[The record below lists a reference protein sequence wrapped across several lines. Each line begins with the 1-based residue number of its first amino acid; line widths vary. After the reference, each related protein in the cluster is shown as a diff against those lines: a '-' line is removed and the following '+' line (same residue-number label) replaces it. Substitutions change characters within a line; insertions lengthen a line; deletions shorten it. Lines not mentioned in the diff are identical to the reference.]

1 MNASVEL
8 CGSMTPAEYLAQ
20 RVEQYITWY
29 DAKAVTTKSKYLQNR
44 AASVV
49 GGALVPVLVNIS
61 LPYLSY
67 LTTALSLTVVVLV
80 SLESVYHYREQWK
93 NYRSTEQYLSREK
106 FLYLAGEGPYK
117 KMEQRDAFILF
128 VERVEAA
135 IESENAS
142 TLNAMTLA
150 SQSSLKPSDAEKS
163 NDGA

>member
-1 MNASVEL
+1 MNSNAEL
-8 CGSMTPAEYLAQ
+8 CGSMPPAEYLSK
-20 RVEQYITWY
+20 RVEQYVAWY
-29 DAKAVTTKSKYLQNR
+29 DAKAVGAKASYLQNR

-61 LPYLSY
+61 LPYISY
-67 LTTALSLTVVVLV
+67 LTTALSLVVVVLV

-93 NYRSTEQYLSREK
+93 NYRSTEQYLNREK

-150 SQSSLKPSDAEKS
+150 SQSPQKPGKVKNGD
-163 NDGA
+163 DV